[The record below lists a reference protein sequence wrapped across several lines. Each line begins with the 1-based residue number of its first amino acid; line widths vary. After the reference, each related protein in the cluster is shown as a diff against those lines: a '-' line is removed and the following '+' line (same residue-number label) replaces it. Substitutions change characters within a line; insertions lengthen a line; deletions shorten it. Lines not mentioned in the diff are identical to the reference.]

1 MWFCRGQTAAVNEV
15 SLTAEGRVEND
26 AWIFS
31 RLARFYHTGGYD
43 RPCHLPIDGEGRA
56 IKSKRLLCRRV
67 PVNPPA
73 AGRVMDPFT
82 RAKRF
87 ADDLRQRY
95 SPRGL
100 LLYFLPI
107 ALIPATFIALAKGH
121 VLGVLVNAVGFAI
134 YLLAAWCLRRGF
146 QAEYVYARSRIARP
160 PQKPLKTFAAVLAAL
175 ATGMIAWLG
184 AGHSLPGAL
193 MFASGAFLGMYLSY
207 GFDPYDENKI
217 TAAYGY
223 SGDEIRK
230 SLEESLR
237 TIRRIEQAND
247 RIRNAELNRRIER
260 ICDVADSILADI
272 AADPSDFRRARKF
285 LNVYLD
291 GARQVTEGYA
301 RTHRHTQSEE
311 LEQNFRNVLDTI
323 ESVFQEQRQKLL
335 EEDVFDLDVKIEVL
349 TNQLKREG
357 IL

>member
-1 MWFCRGQTAAVNEV
+1 MDRFTKTRRW
-15 SLTAEGRVEND
+15 AE
-26 AWIFS
+26 
-31 RLARFYHTGGYD
+31 
-43 RPCHLPIDGEGRA
+43 
-56 IKSKRLLCRRV
+56 
-67 PVNPPA
+67 
-73 AGRVMDPFT
+73 
-82 RAKRF
+82 
-87 ADDLRQRY
+87 DLWQRY

-100 LLYFLPI
+100 LLYFLPF
-107 ALIPATFIALAKGH
+107 ALIPAAFIALAKGH
-121 VLGVLVNAVGFAI
+121 ALGVLVNAVGFALYI
-134 YLLAAWCLRRGF
+134 LAAWCLRRGF
-146 QAEYVYARSRIARP
+146 QAEYVYAKSRIARP
-160 PQKPLKTFAAVLAAL
+160 PQKPLKTIAAILTAL

-193 MFASGAFLGMYLSY
+193 LFAGAALLGMYLSY
-207 GFDPYDENKI
+207 GFDPREEKKI

-230 SLEESLR
+230 SLEDSLR

-247 RIRNAELNRRIER
+247 RIRNAELNQRIER

-285 LNVYLD
+285 LNVYLE

-301 RTHRHTQSEE
+301 KTHLHTQSEE

-349 TNQLKREG
+349 TNQLKQEG